1 MQKNLER
8 INLYFKFSIKFTET
22 NGDLTNE
29 NAEIQATFA
38 EIREFIETA
47 AKEPNS
53 EATTVRRKYV
63 YTIVACRGNIET
75 FFPPPRNWENR
86 CRNLMLFSKALYLV
100 KNVEKSQFSI
110 EILIKK
116 AQNFLKNFL

>member
-8 INLYFKFSIKFTET
+8 INLYCKFSIKFTET

-47 AKEPNS
+47 AK
-53 EATTVRRKYV
+53 
-63 YTIVACRGNIET
+63 
-75 FFPPPRNWENR
+75 
-86 CRNLMLFSKALYLV
+86 
-100 KNVEKSQFSI
+100 
-110 EILIKK
+110 
-116 AQNFLKNFL
+116 

>member
-1 MQKNLER
+1 MQKKNVER

-38 EIREFIETA
+38 EILEFIETA

-53 EATTVRRKYV
+53 EAATV
-63 YTIVACRGNIET
+63 
-75 FFPPPRNWENR
+75 
-86 CRNLMLFSKALYLV
+86 
-100 KNVEKSQFSI
+100 VEI
-110 EILIKK
+110 
-116 AQNFLKNFL
+116 